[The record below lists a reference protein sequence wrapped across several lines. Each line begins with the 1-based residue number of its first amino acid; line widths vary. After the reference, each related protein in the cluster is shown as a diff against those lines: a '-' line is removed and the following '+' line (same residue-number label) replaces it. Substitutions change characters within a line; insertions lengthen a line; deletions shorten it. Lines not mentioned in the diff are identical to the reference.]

1 MPNCT
6 VETITLGKVGRRT
19 IEASFDGGDISSD
32 AGVLLLRQ
40 GGGFRREL
48 RVGTELAAIV
58 GACDGELSLGAIV
71 VAVAE
76 LLEVDLA
83 ELRRTTVAEARDLLV
98 DGILLVGSGG

>member
-40 GGGFRREL
+40 ADERIGLTR
-48 RVGTELAAIV
+48 
-58 GACDGELSLGAIV
+58 
-71 VAVAE
+71 AVAR
-76 LLEVDLA
+76 VFAD
-83 ELRRTTVAEARDLLV
+83 
-98 DGILLVGSGG
+98 